1 MRLLVF
7 LLLLPLIFGCQ
18 RTPEVST
25 DSGGDT
31 AMPAYGS
38 VPKPDPV
45 KLASESLPNLIR
57 WNDKVY
63 SGGQPAGRPGFAELS
78 SLGVRTVI
86 SVDGARPELEL
97 ARQFELRYVHLPHGY
112 DGIPRHRVLEL
123 AKAVETLP
131 GPIYIHCHHGKHR
144 SPAAAAVACGS
155 LGWIEAGQAVAGL
168 RLAGTHPKYRGLYQ
182 SVQETETLGSDELVQ
197 NVTEFKEVVELAPL
211 AERMVELELTYS
223 RLEEL
228 AAIGWR
234 SSEVEDDAKA
244 AHEALVLR
252 EHYTELLRDA
262 SLSRDAAPY
271 DAESFIKLLK
281 ASEVHARALERELAN
296 NRLNLD
302 ERKKRFTQVQQ
313 DCIECHER
321 IRDVPLSE
329 KRSAVF

>member
-1 MRLLVF
+1 MRFLVVLVLLTWTC
-7 LLLLPLIFGCQ
+7 GCQ
-18 RTPEVST
+18 RTSEVSM
-25 DSGGDT
+25 DSGVD
-31 AMPAYGS
+31 PAKPVHGS
-38 VPKPDPV
+38 NPNPRPM

-63 SGGQPAGRPGFAELS
+63 SGGQPAGRLGFAELS
-78 SLGVRTVI
+78 SLGVKTVI
-86 SVDGARPELEL
+86 SVDGARPELDL
-97 ARQFELRYVHLPHGY
+97 AHQFELHYVHLPHGY
-112 DGIPRHRVLEL
+112 DGIPKHRVLEL

-155 LGWIEAGQAVAGL
+155 LGWIDAGQAVAVL
-168 RLAGTHPKYRGLYQ
+168 QLAGTHPKYRGLYQ
-182 SVQETETLGSDELVQ
+182 SVQETETLSSDELAQDVI
-197 NVTEFKEVVELAPL
+197 EFKEAVDLAPL

-228 AAIGWR
+228 AAVGWQ
-234 SSEVEDDAKA
+234 SSEVDDDAKA

-252 EHYTELLRDA
+252 EHYTELLREA
-262 SLSRDAAPY
+262 SQSRDAVPD
-271 DAESFIKLLK
+271 DAGLFVKLLR
-281 ASEVHARALERELAN
+281 ASEAHAKTLEQELGD

-302 ERKKRFTQVQQ
+302 EREKRFRQVQQ
-313 DCIECHER
+313 DCVECHER